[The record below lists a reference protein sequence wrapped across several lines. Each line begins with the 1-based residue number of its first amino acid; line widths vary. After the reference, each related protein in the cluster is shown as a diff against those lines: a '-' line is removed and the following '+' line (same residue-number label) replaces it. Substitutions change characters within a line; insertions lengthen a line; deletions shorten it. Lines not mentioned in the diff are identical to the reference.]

1 MQEKEWCK
9 AQILVSLVFLLFSC
23 THGRETVW
31 DSGQGTADGKVRQ
44 IATIIDQIQ
53 NQNPTSVAASAL
65 SITEPYDQTIFP
77 PDIAPFTITWKD
89 TNPESRNWLLTLRFT
104 DGTPPIHVLAGQTRW
119 TPEGALWEKIK
130 AHSIGTPAEISITGI
145 DGPTSPTVT
154 SRDRITILT
163 AAEPVAAAVF
173 FRRVPLPFSTKN
185 FDQMKWCLGNIST
198 NAKPKVVMENL
209 PVCASCH
216 LFSRDGKTMS
226 MEMNFGGDGGAQFV
240 TPVRKDIR
248 LTADDFMSWNDY
260 PRTGVL
266 PKSRGLFGKM
276 SPSANYLVSS
286 VNEISLALI
295 TNEAAFS
302 QVFFPTYGILA
313 TYSIKERKF
322 TPLPGADDFQ
332 YVHANP
338 NWSPDE
344 QFIAFCRARTKNE
357 VHENI
362 ANVVSMFKDEGIHAL
377 NEKYNI
383 QFDLYQIPF
392 HQGQGGIAKPIEGA
406 CKNGFSNYFPRYSPD
421 GKWIVYTRSKTGI
434 MLQPDSELYIVP
446 SNGGVARRMTCNRK
460 LFNSW
465 HSWSPNGR
473 WLLFSSKVN
482 TPFTEIFLTHVD
494 EAGNDSPPVRLSQ
507 FSSSTHAANVPEFVN
522 IAPDAIESI
531 RVQGYHD

>member
-1 MQEKEWCK
+1 MQLKKWFSN
-9 AQILVSLVFLLFSC
+9 QILFALMILLSGC

-31 DSGQGTADGKVRQ
+31 DSGGAVDGTQGHP
-44 IATIIDQIQ
+44 IATIVDQIQ
-53 NQNPTSVAASAL
+53 VQNPTPVEASAL
-65 SITEPYDQTIFP
+65 SITEPYDRTIFP
-77 PDIAPFTITWKD
+77 PDIAPFTFTWKD
-89 TNPESRNWLLTLRFT
+89 TNPGSKNWLLTLRFSE
-104 DGTPPIHVLAGQTRW
+104 GTPPIHVLLGQTRW
-119 TPEGALWEKIK
+119 MPESELWEKIK
-130 AHSIGTPAEISITGI
+130 AHSIGIPMEVSITGI
-145 DGPTSPTVT
+145 DGQKPPTVT
-154 SRDRITILT
+154 SRDRITIST
-163 AAEPVAAAVF
+163 AAEPVAAAIF

-185 FDQMKWCLGNIST
+185 FDQMKWCIGDIST
-198 NAKPKVVMENL
+198 NEKPRVVMENL

-216 LFSRDGKTMS
+216 LFSKDGKTMS

-240 TPVRKDIR
+240 TPVQKDIR
-248 LTADDFMSWNDY
+248 LTADDFISWNDY
-260 PRTGVL
+260 PRAGVL

-276 SPSANYLVSS
+276 SPSAEYLVSS

-313 TYSIKERKF
+313 TYSLKEKKF
-322 TPLPGADDFQ
+322 RPLPGADDFQ

-344 QFIAFCRARTKNE
+344 RFIAFSRARTKNE
-357 VHENI
+357 VHEDI
-362 ANVVSMFKDEGIHAL
+362 ANVVPMFKDEGIHAL

-392 HQGQGGIAKPIEGA
+392 NQGRGGVARPIEGA
-406 CKNGFSNYFPRYSPD
+406 SKNGFSNYFPRHSPD

-434 MLQPDSELYIVP
+434 MLQPDTELYIVP
-446 SNGGVARRMTCNRK
+446 STGGVARRMTCNRI

-494 EAGNDSPPVRLSQ
+494 EAGNDSPPVRLSR
-507 FSSSTHAANVPEFVN
+507 FSSPTHAANVPEFAN

-531 RVQGYHD
+531 RVQGYHY